1 MNVRLL
7 VLGLLEQKPM
17 HGYELRKL
25 AAQNRIESW
34 TGILP
39 GSIYHALGQ
48 LAKEGLIISKATER
62 QGDRVREVFAI
73 TRAGRAQLKRL
84 VQEAWRER
92 IRSFPTPLYGALSFR
107 SALDPADERTALD
120 TAIHDLEAEVAAWES
135 ARPLKGPM
143 TADQEAMYDNGLTH
157 LRTDLALLR
166 HLRRSRN
173 RRSKTLGKS
182 HTG

>member
-7 VLGLLEQKPM
+7 VLGLLERKPM

-48 LAKEGLIISKATER
+48 LAKDGLIVRKAVER

-73 TRAGRAQLKRL
+73 TRAGRAELKRL
-84 VQEAWRER
+84 VQEAWAER
-92 IRSFPTPLYGALSFR
+92 LRSFPTALYGALSFR
-107 SALDPADERTALD
+107 EALDPAEERAALAG
-120 TAIHDLEAEVAAWES
+120 AIRDVESEIATWES

-143 TADQEAMYDNGLTH
+143 PPDQAAMYDNGLTH
-157 LRTDLALLR
+157 LKADLALLQSLQKANR
-166 HLRRSRN
+166 KTGRPGRS
-173 RRSKTLGKS
+173 G
-182 HTG
+182 G